1 VAVQRPRW
9 LRLRIERQRVIA
21 VALPVSQ
28 ARDGV
33 DSRAAVPGRDE
44 DHVGLWRDPFI
55 RSPFGDPLVRD
66 ASQTGRPSVTDLA
79 YDEDWCRILSP

>member
-1 VAVQRPRW
+1 MAAQRPRW

-55 RSPFGDPLVRD
+55 RSPFGDPLFATPRRR
-66 ASQTGRPSVTDLA
+66 GGPPL
-79 YDEDWCRILSP
+79 RI